1 MGAQSQ
7 LDVLK
12 SSTSKLISNDL
23 MDLSLLITDNLN
35 LDTTSVPMEIY
46 ADLLYYQ
53 NKFEESIIT
62 LDSICDIYS
71 GHTLIDEIYFRK
83 YQIYNKKGEIDKAI
97 EMLELIVSDYSYD
110 ILKDDVFFI

>member
-1 MGAQSQ
+1 MKPNQESLKISYYQGDFNWAQSQ

-12 SSTSKLISNDL
+12 SSTSKLISNDA

-46 ADLLYYQ
+46 TDLLYYQ

-62 LDSICDIYS
+62 LDSICDLYS
-71 GHTLIDEIYFRK
+71 GH
-83 YQIYNKKGEIDKAI
+83 
-97 EMLELIVSDYSYD
+97 D
-110 ILKDDVFFI
+110 IIR